1 MTYRSSYELD
11 VDIGFALLEQIE
23 ESGRTR
29 RYRYIPEEEEE
40 FEDIFLAGV
49 YGGLVD
55 PDSSHEFF
63 VYTLQWPEEV
73 HDDTD
78 EELLEVLSSELD
90 SLFPGWVF
98 DQEEQKVYI
107 LRDPETPPP
116 QM

>member
-1 MTYRSSYELD
+1 MTYRSSYELELN
-11 VDIGFALLEQIE
+11 VGFALLEQIE

-29 RYRYIPEEEEE
+29 RYRYTPEEGAFEE
-40 FEDIFLAGV
+40 IFLAGV

-63 VYTLQWPEEV
+63 VYTLEWPDEL
-73 HDDTD
+73 HDERDD
-78 EELLEVLSSELD
+78 ELLEVLSSELD

-98 DQEEQKVYI
+98 DQDEQKVYI

-116 QM
+116 SM